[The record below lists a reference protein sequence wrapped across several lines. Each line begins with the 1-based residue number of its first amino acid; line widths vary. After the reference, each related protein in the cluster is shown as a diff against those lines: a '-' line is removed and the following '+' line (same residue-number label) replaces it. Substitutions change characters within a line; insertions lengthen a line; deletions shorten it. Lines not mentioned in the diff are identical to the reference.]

1 MGVDHLLIHC
11 VLVSQ
16 TCLMLCDPRDC
27 SLLGSSVHRILK
39 VGILQWVAIPF
50 SSNLPDPGIQ
60 PRSPACSKLFTAEP
74 PLIHLPI
81 PLFAHSFNK
90 HSLRTYCVLDAG
102 ERMEGESDKLPLRK
116 LTWGRGA
123 DSAMFLHILMKF
135 HCDNTVEKGWA
146 RLLQTHVTR
155 HF

>member
-1 MGVDHLLIHC
+1 M
-11 VLVSQ
+11 
-16 TCLMLCDPRDC
+16 
-27 SLLGSSVHRILK
+27 
-39 VGILQWVAIPF
+39 
-50 SSNLPDPGIQ
+50 
-60 PRSPACSKLFTAEP
+60 
-74 PLIHLPI
+74 
-81 PLFAHSFNK
+81 
-90 HSLRTYCVLDAG
+90 LDAG

-155 HF
+155 PF